1 MLHLTIAGSDYVC
14 RESWQEIKLCE
25 AVELTMLI
33 NKEIPAKLRDLYAL
47 YAKRKSETDEET
59 SKEIESLQASFTD
72 EELIKTFPAFY
83 GSVMAKLTNIPEDVI
98 SKITSG
104 HRAAF
109 FNQYCFPFVFGLL
122 HQPTN
127 YEHKRIPWFE
137 FGKQRYYLP
146 EYKQYPGE
154 ERPMADRTAIEF
166 TEAADLELFS
176 KELEGGKF
184 ERAANIISILCRPK
198 VPVLSNKTFNDL
210 IGEGME
216 VQAAIKKLKSLKKED
231 YLQLEPYDEQTC
243 LKRAEEFAELT
254 MDIVWEV
261 FFCCMELSILS
272 IQNIAISFLRQ
283 EAQGLQKPEPQAV

>member
-1 MLHLTIAGSDYVC
+1 MLHLTIAGADYLS
-14 RESWQEIKLCE
+14 REKWSEIKLRE
-25 AVELTMLI
+25 AAELAVLLH
-33 NKEIPAKLRDLYAL
+33 KEMPAKLRELYAL

-59 SKEIESLQASFTD
+59 NKEIEALQASFTD

-83 GSVMAKLTNIPEDVI
+83 GSVMAKLTDIPEDVI
-98 SKITSG
+98 SKVTSG

-109 FNQYCFPFVFGLL
+109 FNKYCFPFVFGLL
-122 HQPTN
+122 HHPTN
-127 YEHKRIPWFE
+127 YEYKRIPWFE

-154 ERPMADRTAIEF
+154 ERPMVDRTAIEF

-184 ERAANIISILCRPK
+184 ERAANIIAILCRPK
-198 VPVLSNKTFNDL
+198 VIDPALKNLEPEKH
-210 IGEGME
+210 M
-216 VQAAIKKLKSLKKED
+216 KKLIAMKGKGKEQ
-231 YLQLEPYDEQTC
+231 YLMLEPYDEQTC

-272 IQNIAISFLRQ
+272 IQNTAISFLRQ
-283 EAQGLQKPEPQAV
+283 EAQRLQRQEPQAV